1 MNSEIRLSI
10 ESHKIT
16 FWEIE
21 EGRIIDCVS
30 FKKSALSKLFK
41 AAQIKM
47 KHIVSAT
54 NSKLYLITKTNIEND
69 LLF

>member
-21 EGRIIDCVS
+21 EGRIIDSQS
-30 FKKSALSKLFK
+30 FKRTALTRLFK
-41 AAQIKM
+41 SAQIKL

-54 NSKLYLITKTNIEND
+54 NSKLYLVTKTNIE
-69 LLF
+69 L